1 VKVGLRCPES
11 FRRRAVYAV
20 DTLFDILAVP
30 YRLAEEPEGKL
41 DLYWGP
47 PGPEIRSRIVIP
59 LISPEKWESEEWK
72 VTEIE
77 GVPILHVGD
86 EPSKLYSVEGQVT
99 FGFDL
104 LSPFFYLLSRYE
116 ECVNPKP
123 DEFGRF
129 RAGDSV
135 LHRLNLLG
143 RPILNSYVRL
153 LKDAFRR
160 CGLPEGEPLWP
171 EGRRF
176 AVALSHDVDIPRKSI
191 AGSLRIILRQLLGKE
206 GLEDVSV
213 SSQVGSLLDL
223 AKAGLSGGE
232 NPYWNFKRWV
242 ELEERH
248 GFTSCFYLASVRE
261 GEVEDPKYDLT
272 TDGALRDMAGEIS
285 RRGFG
290 VGLHGSLRSA
300 DEVRTL
306 KEQKE
311 SLERLC
317 GLTAFGVRQ
326 HYLRMKLPQTW
337 RVQEEAGFLYDS
349 SLGYSD
355 KIGFRCGLAFPF
367 RPYDLGEER
376 RLNILELPL
385 NIMDGTVFAGRGKG
399 REEALSTCLG
409 LLDRIEEE
417 NGLAVILWHL
427 RSWYERDFPGWRWV
441 YEHILSHLAT
451 KEAWVT
457 SPGEIAT
464 WWRKRGKSIPQS

>member
-11 FRRRAVYAV
+11 FRKRAVYTV
-20 DTLFDILAVP
+20 DTLFDILALSH
-30 YRLAEEPEGKL
+30 RLVEEREVKL

-47 PGPEIRSRIVIP
+47 PGTEIRSRIAVP
-59 LISPEKWESEEWK
+59 LISPERWEEEEWK

-77 GVPILHVGD
+77 GVPALHVGD
-86 EPSKLYSVEGQVT
+86 KPSLLYSVEGDVT

-104 LSPFFYLLSRYE
+104 LSPFFYLLSRHE
-116 ECVNPKP
+116 EYVNPKR

-129 RAGDSV
+129 RALDSV

-143 RPILNSYVRL
+143 IPILNSYVRL
-153 LKDAFRR
+153 LRDAFQR
-160 CGLPEGEPLWP
+160 CGLPGGKPLWP

-191 AGSLRIILRQLLGKE
+191 PGSLRIIFNQLLGKE
-206 GLEDVSV
+206 GLEGVSV
-213 SSQVGSLLDL
+213 SSQLGSIIDL
-223 AKAGLSGGE
+223 VKARLNGGE
-232 NPYWNFKRWV
+232 NPYWNFEKWM
-242 ELEERH
+242 ELEEHH
-248 GFTSCFYLASVRE
+248 GFKSCFYLACVRE
-261 GEVEDPKYDLT
+261 GEGEDPKYDLT
-272 TDGALRDMAGEIS
+272 TDGALRDMAGKIS
-285 RRGFG
+285 RCGFE

-300 DEVRTL
+300 EEVPVL

-317 GLTAFGVRQ
+317 GLVAQGVRQ
-326 HYLRMKLPQTW
+326 HYLRMKLPHTW
-337 RVQEEAGFLYDS
+337 HVQEEAGFLYDS

-355 KIGFRCGLAFPF
+355 EIGFRCGLAFPF
-367 RPYDLGEER
+367 RPYDLGKDR

-385 NIMDGTVFAGRGKG
+385 NIMDGTVFAGRGEG
-399 REEALSTCLG
+399 REEALSTCLR
-409 LLDRIEEE
+409 LLDRIERE

-441 YEHILSHLAT
+441 YEQILSHLAA

-457 SPGEIAT
+457 SPGEVAR
-464 WWRKRGKSIPQS
+464 WWRKRGESITHS